1 MTTKLPKYRRPL
13 NTHQLAILNTL
24 YKFRFTTASL
34 LADNQQAK
42 HTRVISNRLKILVD
56 QGYVGMNY
64 DGSYKIQGK
73 PATYY
78 LATDGVKYLRK
89 QPYTQESALRSI
101 YQDKR
106 AKDSQI
112 QHRLNV
118 FKTYIA
124 IKQQY
129 PDRFKFY
136 SKTELMHKPYIPITR
151 PDAFLLDTQSD
162 KSYFLDYL
170 EDNMSFWTLRKAIK
184 RYITFTELEIWL
196 KHKPDEPH
204 PEVLFVCES
213 EKLKRKVAG
222 MVNRELDSSFAD
234 ISMLVTSKVDDLL
247 TLGSN
252 VSA

>member
-34 LADNQQAK
+34 LADNQQAN

-64 DGSYKIQGK
+64 GSSYKIQGR

-78 LATDGVKYLRK
+78 LATDGVKYLRL
-89 QPYTQESALRSI
+89 QLYTQESALRSI

-106 AKDSQI
+106 AQESQI
-112 QHRLNV
+112 HHRLNV
-118 FKTYIA
+118 FKTYVA
-124 IKQQY
+124 IKRQY

-136 SKTELMHKPYIPITR
+136 SKTEVMNKPYIPKTR
-151 PDAFLLDTQSD
+151 PDAYLVDTKAD
-162 KSYFLDYL
+162 RSYFLDYL

-184 RYITFTELEIWL
+184 RYIGFAELELWQ
-196 KHKPDEPH
+196 KHKPEQPH
-204 PEVLFVCES
+204 PKVLFVCES
-213 EKLKRKVAG
+213 EKLKRKVAT
-222 MVNRELDSSFAD
+222 MVNRELDASFSD
-234 ISMLVTSKVDDLL
+234 ISIHVLFDVAALPI
-247 TLGSN
+247 G
-252 VSA
+252 VSSV

>member
-64 DGSYKIQGK
+64 DSSYRIQGK

-78 LATDGVKYLRK
+78 LATDGVKYLRQ

-112 QHRLNV
+112 QHRLNI

-124 IKQQY
+124 IKQQH

-151 PDAFLLDTQSD
+151 PDAYLVDTKSD

-170 EDNMSFWTLRKAIK
+170 EDSMSFWALRKAIK
-184 RYITFTELEIWL
+184 RYIGFAELEIWQ
-196 KHKPDEPH
+196 KHKPEQPH

-213 EKLKRKVAG
+213 EQLKKRVKNLVK
-222 MVNRELDSSFAD
+222 RELDSSY
-234 ISMLVTSKVDDLL
+234 IELNLNIQTR
-247 TLGSN
+247 GSILF
-252 VSA
+252 